1 MLKEL
6 IVLSRDD
13 ITQITGPLDQSPSI
27 ANGQD
32 KFGEQRQQKQT
43 TDVLAALNDTMTGTA
58 DVRSPQRQVMRLR
71 QENRRLH
78 LELEA
83 LRQESRRLRP
93 EVEAL
98 RSEKEQLVARLNT
111 LQKEFDENVDA
122 IHSGHLQETEHY
134 DQHLREL
141 MEEHNRLQVAHLE
154 LEQRYQ
160 ELNRSFSTAGE
171 EEARKRIT
179 AAVHAL
185 ERSPEHVPPLLTDVM
200 KTLELRARQE
210 EEQNLLEILSLKNE
224 VKRLAG
230 QLEQERLQLA
240 KERQQLTAMQQKAS
254 QQSKLRLKVLEA
266 HLKARWTASFAL
278 TTTLVLCLLVALQF
292 LFLGLFQVR
301 PPAVTGLLLIVPI
314 VPCAFVAIML
324 TYPSATM
331 NRFYARVPR
340 KKTVKKEASE
350 KKDQKK

>member
-1 MLKEL
+1 ML
-6 IVLSRDD
+6 SPDD
-13 ITQITGPLDQSPSI
+13 ITQITGPLEQSPSV

-43 TDVLAALNDTMTGTA
+43 TDVLAALNDTMAETA
-58 DVRSPQRQVMRLR
+58 DVRSPHRQVMRLR

-83 LRQESRRLRP
+83 LRQESRKLRP

-210 EEQNLLEILSLKNE
+210 EEQDLLEILSLKNE

-240 KERQQLTAMQQKAS
+240 KERQQLTALQQRAS
-254 QQSKLRLKVLEA
+254 QQSKLHLKMLEA
-266 HLKARWTASFAL
+266 HLNARWTASFAL
-278 TTTLVLCLLVALQF
+278 TTTIVLCLLVVLQF
-292 LFLGLFQVR
+292 LLLGFFHIPLSI
-301 PPAVTGLLLIVPI
+301 VTSLSLIVPI
-314 VPCAFVAIML
+314 VPCAFVAVML

-331 NRFYARVPR
+331 NRFYARLPR

>member
-1 MLKEL
+1 ML
-6 IVLSRDD
+6 SPDD
-13 ITQITGPLDQSPSI
+13 ITHITGPLEQSPSV

-32 KFGEQRQQKQT
+32 IFGEQRQQKQT
-43 TDVLAALNDTMTGTA
+43 TDVLAALNNTMAETA
-58 DVRSPQRQVMRLR
+58 DVRSPHRQVMRLR

-98 RSEKEQLVARLNT
+98 RSEKEQLVARLDT

-122 IHSGHLQETEHY
+122 IHSGYLQETEHY

-160 ELNRSFSTAGE
+160 ELNRSFSTTGE

-185 ERSPEHVPPLLTDVM
+185 ERSPEQVPPLLTDVM
-200 KTLELRARQE
+200 QILELHARQE
-210 EEQNLLEILSLKNE
+210 EEQHLLEILSLKNE
-224 VKRLAG
+224 VKRLAE

-240 KERQQLTAMQQKAS
+240 TERQQLATMQRRAS
-254 QQSKLRLKVLEA
+254 EQTKQRLKVLET
-266 HLKARWTASFAL
+266 HLNARWTASFAFV
-278 TTTLVLCLLVALQF
+278 TILVLCLLVALQF
-292 LFLGLFQVR
+292 LFLGLFHVYTS
-301 PPAVTGLLLIVPI
+301 AVTSLSLIAPI
-314 VPCAFVAIML
+314 VLCAIVAVFL
-324 TYPSATM
+324 AYPSAMMT
-331 NRFYARVPR
+331 RFYASLPR
-340 KKTVKKEASE
+340 KKTVKKEASG
-350 KKDQKK
+350 KKDQKNK

>member
-1 MLKEL
+1 ML
-6 IVLSRDD
+6 SPDD
-13 ITQITGPLDQSPSI
+13 ITHITGPLEQSSSV
-27 ANGQD
+27 ANGQNN
-32 KFGEQRQQKQT
+32 FGEQRQQKQT
-43 TDVLAALNDTMTGTA
+43 TDVLAALNNTMAETA
-58 DVRSPQRQVMRLR
+58 DVRSPHRQVMRLR

-83 LRQESRRLRP
+83 LRQENRQLRP
-93 EVEAL
+93 EVDAL
-98 RSEKEQLVARLNT
+98 RAEKEQLVTRLNA

-160 ELNRSFSTAGE
+160 ELNRSFSTTGE

-200 KTLELRARQE
+200 KTLELRAKRE
-210 EEQNLLEILSLKNE
+210 EEQDLLEILSLKNE
-224 VKRLAG
+224 VKRLAD

-240 KERQQLTAMQQKAS
+240 KERQQLTVMQQRAS

-266 HLKARWTASFAL
+266 HLNARWTASFAL
-278 TTTLVLCLLVALQF
+278 TTTIVLCLLVVLQF
-292 LFLGLFQVR
+292 LLLGLFHAH
-301 PPAVTGLLLIVPI
+301 PSIVTSLSLIVPI
-314 VPCAFVAIML
+314 VPCAFVAVML

-331 NRFYARVPR
+331 NRFYAKLPR
-340 KKTVKKEASE
+340 KKTVKKETSE